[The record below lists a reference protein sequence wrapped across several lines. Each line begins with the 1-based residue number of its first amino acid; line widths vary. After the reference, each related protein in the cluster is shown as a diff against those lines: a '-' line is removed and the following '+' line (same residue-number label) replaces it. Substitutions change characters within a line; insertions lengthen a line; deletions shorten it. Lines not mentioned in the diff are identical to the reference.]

1 MFRLYDTRTRQ
12 VEAIE
17 PARRGLL
24 RMYSCGP
31 TVYRYAHVGNLRT
44 YLLAD
49 LIRRNAEHRHHLAVL
64 TCQNI
69 TDVGHLAEGGAAE
82 ADGEDKVL
90 AQARAEGRSALELA
104 KFYEDA
110 FWADASALN
119 LRPAEHSPRA
129 SEWIGLMID
138 MIAGLIETGHAY
150 PTPDGSVYF
159 DARSFPGYGELSGN
173 RLAELRPARDRPGHR
188 GGAEV
193 AGGGAGGSGGAEKR
207 FHADWALWKGA
218 QADRDLTWPAPWGTG
233 FPGWHIECSAL
244 SLHFLGDVIDI
255 HTGGIDLRFP
265 HHEDERAQSNTV
277 TGHEVVRTWVHG
289 EHLLFDGRKMA
300 KSAQNVVLLADVADR
315 GLDPLALRLAFLE
328 HRYRQQMNL
337 TWDILDAADRT
348 LRRWRQLVAE
358 WACSPSKPVHGPVA
372 AQIAAAFDDDLDTPA
387 ALRSL
392 RQLEKDPDVPP
403 GSKFESFA
411 HADQLLGLDLARD
424 IGRAPAEPPLPDGAR
439 QRLAARQAARAARDW
454 ATADRLRDELAAIG
468 VTVTDTADGQA
479 WTARSG
485 G

>member
-1 MFRLYDTRTRQ
+1 VFRLYDTRTRQ
-12 VEAIE
+12 VEEIGPGRA
-17 PARRGLL
+17 GLL

-49 LIRRNAEHRHHLAVL
+49 LIRRNAEHRHHLTVL

-69 TDVGHLAEGGAAE
+69 TDVGHLTDDGAATPGTTSQE
-82 ADGEDKVL
+82 GEDKVL

-104 KFYEDA
+104 RFYERA
-110 FWADASALN
+110 FVADCSALN

-129 SEWIGLMID
+129 SEEIGLMID
-138 MIAGLIETGHAY
+138 MISGLIEAGHAY
-150 PTPDGSVYF
+150 PAPDGSVYF

-173 RLAELRPARDRPGHR
+173 RLTDLRPAGSRPADPR
-188 GGAEV
+188 RPRPADE
-193 AGGGAGGSGGAEKR
+193 AGKR

-218 QADRDLTWPAPWGTG
+218 ADGRELTWPAPWGTG

-244 SLHFLGDVIDI
+244 SLHYLGETFDI

-265 HHEDERAQSNTV
+265 HHEDERAQSDSV
-277 TGHEVVRTWVHG
+277 TGHEVVRHWVHG

-300 KSAQNVVLLADVADR
+300 KSTGNVVLVSDLADR

-337 TWDILDAADRT
+337 TWDTLSAADRT
-348 LRRWRQLVAE
+348 LRRWRELVAE
-358 WACSPSKPVHGPVA
+358 WANSPSKPMCAQVT

-387 ALRSL
+387 ALRAL
-392 RQLEKDPDVPP
+392 RRLEQDPQIPP

-424 IGRAPAEPPLPDGAR
+424 VGRAPVRPLLPDGAR
-439 QRLAARQAARAARDW
+439 HRLAARQEARAAGDW
-454 ATADRLRDELAAIG
+454 ATADRLRDELASLG
-468 VTVTDTADGQA
+468 VSVSDTPAGQE
-479 WTARSG
+479 WRIRSVR
-485 G
+485 